1 MVGYKLRVNNVYGTI
16 NRTIDTDAFFL
27 KAMFGGL
34 VKAFGSSI
42 KVESTFHEN
51 PTPEEAPRRVMYG
64 PAPIIAPIATNDVA
78 AITPNDI
85 AQVVNPRRR
94 KVP

>member
-42 KVESTFHEN
+42 KVESIYHEKSVEEVKEG
-51 PTPEEAPRRVMYG
+51 TEEAHKGRGRPRK
-64 PAPIIAPIATNDVA
+64 A
-78 AITPNDI
+78 A
-85 AQVVNPRRR
+85 
-94 KVP
+94 